1 MRSRAML
8 LMAGLVMVACSGI
21 QPAQIS
27 AGDVCFRCR
36 RIINEPRVAAEVVD
50 SDGRAF
56 KFRTT
61 GCMAKFLKANPN
73 QQFAGIFATDYAT
86 GRLVKVTA
94 VQFVPSMIGEGR
106 DQAMDYVAYYAA
118 EGAADAARRANTTP
132 VTWDKVL
139 ADATLN

>member
-36 RIINEPRVAAEVVD
+36 RIINEPRVAAEVID
-50 SDGRAF
+50 QDGRAF
-56 KFRTT
+56 KFRTA

-106 DQAMDYVAYYAA
+106 DQAMDYVAYFAE
-118 EGAADAARRANTTP
+118 EGAADAARRANATP
-132 VTWDKVL
+132 VDWEKVL

>member
-1 MRSRAML
+1 ML

-56 KFRTT
+56 KFRTA
-61 GCMAKFLKANPN
+61 GCMAKFLKANPS
-73 QQFAGIFATDYAT
+73 QEFAGIFATDYAT

-106 DQAMDYVAYYAA
+106 DQAMDYVAYYAQ
-118 EGAADAARRANTTP
+118 EGAADAVRRANATP
-132 VTWDKVL
+132 VTWEKVL